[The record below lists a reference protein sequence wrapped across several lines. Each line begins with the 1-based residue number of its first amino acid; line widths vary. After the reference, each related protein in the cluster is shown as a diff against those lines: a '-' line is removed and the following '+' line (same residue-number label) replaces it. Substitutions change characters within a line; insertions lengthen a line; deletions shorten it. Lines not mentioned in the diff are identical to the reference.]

1 VFSIEYVLLTYIYV
15 YISAE
20 ESAGDMFDPLA
31 EARRVFAE
39 VSEFVFSLKNV
50 FSTECVLYRICFL

>member
-1 VFSIEYVLLTYIYV
+1 MFSYYRMYSLAVNVFSYY
-15 YISAE
+15 SAE

-39 VSEFVFSLKNV
+39 VSE
-50 FSTECVLYRICFL
+50 CVLLL